1 MAAEFGM
8 QNSEWELQLSYL
20 MQFAIISTSKFNFN
34 VKHLKL
40 ELANDRRNWLE
51 MIYLRLEEV
60 AKKRGNEEWKTSSSG
75 LGIINARS
83 RR

>member
-1 MAAEFGM
+1 
-8 QNSEWELQLSYL
+8 

-60 AKKRGNEEWKTSSSG
+60 AKKRGNEE
-75 LGIINARS
+75 
-83 RR
+83 